1 MQPVQPG
8 ALTCKQVLRALWR
21 GGKKKES
28 LQLRLWNLNICIEK
42 VDAQC
47 WSAEMTL
54 VMTSLPLARVSRQCL
69 FTFVLVSASRWL
81 AENWQLSRRETT
93 GKLEVEFKFQRL
105 IVASSSSFS
114 HSATRAPGELAR
126 KLPEPLIRRKALCVT
141 DPNRVIGPWN
151 NFSGDC
157 SNRRRTWILPRQ
169 PARISPANTHY
180 PKKQISTYFS
190 TP

>member
-8 ALTCKQVLRALWR
+8 ALSCKQVLRALW

-28 LQLRLWNLNICIEK
+28 LQLRLWNLNIYIEK

-54 VMTSLPLARVSRQCL
+54 VMTSLS
-69 FTFVLVSASRWL
+69 TFVLVSASRWL

-93 GKLEVEFKFQRL
+93 RKLEVEFKFQRL

-114 HSATRAPGELAR
+114 HSAARAPGKLAR
-126 KLPEPLIRRKALCVT
+126 KLPEPLSLRKALGVT
-141 DPNRVIGPWN
+141 DPNRVVGPWN

-180 PKKQISTYFS
+180 PKKPISTYFS
-190 TP
+190 IP